1 MNFKDLSPFDQVIVT
16 MYGDVWRASPIFGAP
31 LREPKPEARP
41 RDGEQDSDR

>member
-16 MYGDVWRASPIFGAP
+16 MYGDVWRESPIFGAP

-41 RDGEQDSDR
+41 RHNEKDSKR